1 MLLLCDIA
9 MILMNFHT
17 LLIIFG
23 LTYYLSAPQCQFLF
37 SAVFLFQVSPLLKVP
52 EKFREKY
59 RKNQHTGSFAKSP
72 RGARGEPEGPG
83 GQRARPGPWPRQG
96 APGAPVQPL
105 AAPFRLFI
113 PRDEKPSGT
122 EPFFAISPLFHRRRD
137 SKIGSTRR
145 PLPGTLPEG
154 GITSGSFSTTMDASR
169 MIREYSTLDHGSM
182 ISSYVMFSSP
192 LCSSWI
198 RPRELPYMIEALM

>member
-59 RKNQHTGSFAKSP
+59 RKNQRTGSFAKSP
-72 RGARGEPEGPG
+72 RGARGEPGEPRRPPG
-83 GQRARPGPWPRQG
+83 T
-96 APGAPVQPL
+96 APPL
-105 AAPFRLFI
+105 AAPGGRLG
-113 PRDEKPSGT
+113 PLVHLWLPPSANLFSVTGKLRGQDRISQTLSTNYSQWHT
-122 EPFFAISPLFHRRRD
+122 ERAP
-137 SKIGSTRR
+137 
-145 PLPGTLPEG
+145 
-154 GITSGSFSTTMDASR
+154 
-169 MIREYSTLDHGSM
+169 
-182 ISSYVMFSSP
+182 
-192 LCSSWI
+192 
-198 RPRELPYMIEALM
+198 